1 MHLVYL
7 KDLIQESLANITG
20 NTKVLIDSCVF
31 SDGVDTSDV
40 DTGLRGI
47 SGGLAIATYGKP
59 LTEFLYHRTIVSPIG
74 STAQHKTVISN
85 AVVLLPKL
93 AYRTIVVY
101 IIIDGIFLMN

>member
-1 MHLVYL
+1 MHKVCAFL
-7 KDLIQESLANITG
+7 KN
-20 NTKVLIDSCVF
+20 VL
-31 SDGVDTSDV
+31 GTSHQ
-40 DTGLRGI
+40 LPI
-47 SGGLAIATYGKP
+47 PI
-59 LTEFLYHRTIVSPIG
+59 LTQILTQHPIEFLYHRTIVSPIG